1 MGGGAN
7 GTHYICAGGLH
18 TPSSRAKR
26 EIVVDDEPTFITRVA
41 IENYKSIARCDV
53 SLGSLTYL
61 VGRNGAGKSNFLDAL
76 RFVADALRI
85 GLDAAV
91 RSRGSVDDLR
101 YRDAEPGA
109 TIGLRFDLSLPAG
122 TRGHYTLRLAQGQRG
137 GFAIA
142 EERCTVEYPAGGQP
156 ATGFHIRDGQLLEGL
171 NGLRVV
177 PTDRLYLATAP
188 LPYERSVYDVLANM
202 AFYQP
207 VAAQMRIPRAHEAGE
222 LMLPDGSN
230 VASVV
235 LRLAEQQPEVLVR
248 ITEDLHAVLPTLQLV
263 RAVRVGGYDA
273 LEFYQQRGDFDPLQ
287 FYRGSGAVTLER
299 QFSAVVMS
307 DGTLHAL
314 GVLVALFQGG
324 FGAERRPAV
333 IGIEEPET
341 SLHPGA
347 ATVLGDAFMDVAEL
361 SQVLVTTQ
369 SAELLDNKEVRPES
383 ILAVEFAG
391 GATRIGPLGAGQAAV
406 IREHLATAGELLRTS
421 GFRPALAVAG
431 HHTS

>member
-1 MGGGAN
+1 M
-7 GTHYICAGGLH
+7 
-18 TPSSRAKR
+18 
-26 EIVVDDEPTFITRVA
+26 DDEPTFITRVA

-61 VGRNGAGKSNFLDAL
+61 VGRNGAGKSNFLDAFH
-76 RFVADALRI
+76 FVADALRI

-101 YRDAEPGA
+101 YRDAEPDA

-122 TRGHYTLRLAQGQRG
+122 TRGQYTLRLAQGQRG

-142 EERCTVEYPAGGQP
+142 EERCTVEYPAGGHP
-156 ATGFHIRDGQLLEGL
+156 ATGFHIRDGQLLRQV
-171 NGLRVV
+171 NGSREV

-188 LPYERSVYDVLANM
+188 LPHERSVYDVLANM

-207 VAAQMRIPRAHEAGE
+207 VAAQMRSPRAHEAGE
-222 LMLPDGSN
+222 LLLPDGSN
-230 VASVV
+230 VASVT

-248 ITEDLHAVLPTLQLV
+248 ITEYLHAVLPTLQLV

-287 FYRGSGAVTLER
+287 FYRSNGAVTLER
-299 QFSAVVMS
+299 QFSTVAMS
-307 DGTLHAL
+307 EGTLHAL

-341 SLHPGA
+341 SLHPGGA
-347 ATVLGDAFMDVAEL
+347 AVLRDAFADVAEL

-369 SAELLDNKEVRPES
+369 SADLLDNKDVRPES
-383 ILAVEFAG
+383 ILAVEHAG
-391 GATRIGPLGAGQAAV
+391 GATRIGPLSAAQAAI

-421 GFRPALAVAG
+421 DFRPAFAVAG
-431 HHTS
+431 QHTS